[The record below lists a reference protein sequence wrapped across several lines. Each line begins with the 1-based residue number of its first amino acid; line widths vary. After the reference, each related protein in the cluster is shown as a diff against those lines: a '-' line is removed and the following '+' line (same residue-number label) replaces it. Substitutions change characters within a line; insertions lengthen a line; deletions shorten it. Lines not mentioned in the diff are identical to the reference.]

1 MTKQKFKIY
10 LIVQKSGSTNMFDI
24 NRVVM
29 LSMGRL
35 TREDCKDIIKNY
47 EKYSKQY
54 NLTTEDV

>member
-1 MTKQKFKIY
+1 
-10 LIVQKSGSTNMFDI
+10 MFDI

-35 TREDCKDIIKNY
+35 TRENCNDIIENY